1 MEAGAVASWLLPHRG
16 RGGDWI
22 WIEPSG
28 VAIRAVRARSVS
40 DGATGLVREEMRGPV
55 RGTAA
60 EEEEE
65 EVGEEVGGEV

>member
-1 MEAGAVASWLLPHRG
+1 MVASWLLPHRD

-40 DGATGLVREEMRGPV
+40 DGATGSVRGGMRGPV
-55 RGTAA
+55 WGTAA
-60 EEEEE
+60 AE
-65 EVGEEVGGEV
+65 GEGEGEV